1 MADLELVGIHPD
13 GDHLILI
20 DPDGD
25 RHRLT
30 IDEALRAA
38 VRRDRPHLEQV
49 RSQVAPRPRQIQ
61 AMIRAGASA
70 ESVAAESGLPVEQVR
85 RYEGP
90 VIAER
95 EHVARRA
102 RAMHVGRSSDSP
114 TLGDLVMDRLAARG
128 VDSESL
134 TWDAYREGADPWR
147 VVAHFHAAQQ
157 EHEALWEVDLT
168 SGTCTALDDE
178 SRWLSET
185 DLGGAPGRHL
195 NAVRGARL
203 YDVETDADIAPALHA
218 VDAVIRDS
226 RPRVVPDAH
235 PETEPDDEPA
245 LSPSSEQG
253 GTTEAILAELN
264 GSRGVRQRVEVDDDT
279 VAEEVRRG
287 DTGAGTE
294 DRSQPTLWDEAPGAH
309 PAASRPQDATDA
321 TVLPVPGS
329 LSALSADDG
338 AHGTASDAGT
348 ASEAE
353 GASEAGGAGHEAA
366 DSAADSNSKPARAGT
381 EQPGSRTARRSR
393 RSRRTSVP
401 SWDEIVFGAKND

>member
-49 RSQVAPRPRQIQ
+49 RSEVAPRPRQIQ

-90 VIAER
+90 VVAER
-95 EHVARRA
+95 DYVAGRA
-102 RAMHVGRSSDSP
+102 RAMHVGRTSDSP
-114 TLGDLVMDRLAARG
+114 TLGDMVLDRLAARG
-128 VDSESL
+128 VDSASL
-134 TWDAYREGADPWR
+134 RWDAHRQGTDPWHE
-147 VVAHFHAAQQ
+147 VAYFRAA
-157 EHEALWEVDLT
+157 EKDHEALWEVDLT
-168 SGTCTALDDE
+168 SATFTALDDE

-185 DLGGAPGRHL
+185 DLGGGSGRHL
-195 NAVRGARL
+195 NPVRGARL

-226 RPRVVPDAH
+226 RPRIVPDQH
-235 PETEPDDEPA
+235 QDEDEDDDA
-245 LSPSSEQG
+245 THLSPADDQG
-253 GTTEAILAELN
+253 GATEAMLAELN
-264 GSRGVRQRVEVDDDT
+264 GSRGVRQRVEVDDDAL
-279 VAEEVRRG
+279 AEEVRRG
-287 DTGAGTE
+287 DFGDNGE

-321 TVLPVPGS
+321 TVLPV
-329 LSALSADDG
+329 LSAVSTPSADD
-338 AHGTASDAGT
+338 AADHTTASADT
-348 ASEAE
+348 ARNT
-353 GASEAGGAGHEAA
+353 AGGPAGDTGQA
-366 DSAADSNSKPARAGT
+366 DPKRAREETRQAPSSSG
-381 EQPGSRTARRSR
+381 RRSR